1 MNGPRIVFLVIGQH
15 LIRTDKDFVAPE
27 HITFIQVTKINDL
40 NYCLSSRGRSDI
52 IVQTQSV
59 HRLKVSER
67 LVKVI
72 DDVKIRAARRQSFF
86 CMFREP

>member
-1 MNGPRIVFLVIGQH
+1 
-15 LIRTDKDFVAPE
+15 
-27 HITFIQVTKINDL
+27 
-40 NYCLSSRGRSDI
+40 
-52 IVQTQSV
+52 
-59 HRLKVSER
+59 